1 MVPRNPFLASIGA
14 ILCVLYFGTA
24 SCGAA
29 DRSQSFDTG
38 QPRELI
44 NRPVCWSPEQPDPS
58 RDCDFAQKSYSR

>member
-29 DRSQSFDTG
+29 DRSQSLT
-38 QPRELI
+38 QQLI

-58 RDCDFAQKSYSR
+58 RYCDFAQKSYSR